1 MKIRGIVAS
10 EGWRQPAE
18 IRVVKNVEG
27 VPVSLQKS
35 GKREKITRI
44 YDRWYA
50 ETEKD
55 YFRVKTSKG
64 LVYDIYHDTTND
76 CWYIAKIYE

>member
-1 MKIRGIVAS
+1 VSEAS
-10 EGWRQPAE
+10 KQPEA
-18 IRVVKNVEG
+18 INVTKNVEG

-64 LVYDIYHDTTND
+64 LVYDIYHNITND
-76 CWYIAKIYE
+76 CWYIAKIYD